1 VQGPRTNQGP
11 FTSPLVVNGADP
23 KLVLR
28 VLDIIGVSYFNLP
41 SARGGYL
48 SSGNT
53 GAPPPT
59 VAAPGEYRVTLVAG
73 TSTMTQP
80 LTVTRSATTARAGTS
95 P

>member
-1 VQGPRTNQGP
+1 M
-11 FTSPLVVNGADP
+11 SPLVVNGADP
-23 KLVLR
+23 TKVLR
-28 VLDIIGVSYFNLP
+28 ALEIVGVSYFNLP

-59 VAAPGEYRVTLVAG
+59 VAAPGEYRVTPVAG

-80 LTVTRSATTARAGTS
+80 LTVTRSATATRAGSS